1 MAVASNAVA
10 VLEGKKNGDCRLE
23 ELRDGV
29 QNFNEIGKV
38 FEIIGRM
45 WWERQF
51 AWKILWF
58 LDHGD
63 IKKTKKQRD
72 YYQVIE
78 LIN

>member
-45 WWERQF
+45 WWER
-51 AWKILWF
+51 
-58 LDHGD
+58 
-63 IKKTKKQRD
+63 
-72 YYQVIE
+72 
-78 LIN
+78 